1 MERARA
7 VIIPRCLSKKT
18 TDSLPRDSITFRR
31 YKLRLFARIY
41 RPPFEPSYMLSPS
54 LSLSFSSC
62 LIIRSGRRRSSLS
75 LSLFLPPRVRQV
87 SEGDWQNFHHFD
99 LQSCSS
105 MTTSMITLQLNC
117 PYRERERER
126 EREGAEMCCARRDI
140 NLDSTSRDV
149 SRGEVA

>member
-54 LSLSFSSC
+54 LSLFFSSC

-75 LSLFLPPRVRQV
+75 LSLALFLPPRVRQV

-105 MTTSMITLQLNC
+105 TTTSMITLRLNC
-117 PYRERERER
+117 PYTHAER
-126 EREGAEMCCARRDI
+126 EREGE
-140 NLDSTSRDV
+140 
-149 SRGEVA
+149 RGEGPRCVVLAEILISIRRAAT